1 VFLLVESLDEDPFGF
16 VASAAPYFCGIPAK
30 KLQFLQSERATRNF
44 GLRIFLA
51 DVVWFRSATVDQ
63 FIG

>member
-1 VFLLVESLDEDPFGF
+1 VFLLVEPHGDDPFGF
-16 VASAAPYFCGIPAK
+16 ASSTPVFLRDSGEKRYN
-30 KLQFLQSERATRNF
+30 FLQSGRATRSF

-51 DVVWFRSATVDQ
+51 DVVCFQSATVDQ